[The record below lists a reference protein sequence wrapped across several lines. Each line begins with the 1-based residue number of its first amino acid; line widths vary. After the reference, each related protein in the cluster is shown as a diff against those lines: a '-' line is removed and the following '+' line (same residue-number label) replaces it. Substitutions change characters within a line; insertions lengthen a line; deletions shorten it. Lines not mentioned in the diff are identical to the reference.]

1 MQEDQNSKIDIM
13 IVVGDLQVETSH
25 KELSRTLPQYQ
36 GNQLRH
42 AQGPCKYL
50 QSETVRQSW
59 DMLAHRR
66 TNSTLES
73 RRATAAVTLFP
84 EDFSRANFNGFVS
97 SEAREVQVLAG
108 EM

>member
-1 MQEDQNSKIDIM
+1 M
-13 IVVGDLQVETSH
+13 VGDLQVEISR

-36 GNQLRH
+36 GNLLRH
-42 AQGPCKYL
+42 AQSPCKYL
-50 QSETVRQSW
+50 QSETARQSRET
-59 DMLAHRR
+59 LAHRR

-84 EDFSRANFNGFVS
+84 EDFNRANSNGFVT